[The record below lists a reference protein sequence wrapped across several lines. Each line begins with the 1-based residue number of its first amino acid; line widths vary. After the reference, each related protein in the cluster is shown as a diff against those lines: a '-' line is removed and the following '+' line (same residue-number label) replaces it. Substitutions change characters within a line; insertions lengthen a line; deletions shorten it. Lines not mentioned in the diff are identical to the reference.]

1 MSSHTSDPSHDDAFA
16 RAALCPSDAEE
27 LREEVR
33 RIVESPAFKGSRRT
47 QQLLDYIVEN
57 GLFGRAD
64 RLKERTIGVEVFGRP
79 ADYVTGEDSIVRV
92 AANDLRKRL
101 THYYLDT
108 GTHSKVRIELPA
120 GSYIPVICRAA
131 SPGRFAGPEAGA
143 AEGDAAAVAPAQTE
157 TRTRQSALHAWV
169 WIAAASWVLLTSLG
183 LAVWSRGGVIQ
194 KPSSVLPPWPFSRVF
209 SPSEQTELVLAD
221 SSYGC
226 LRNMSDHPASLADY
240 LSPQYPRNL
249 FLKNPD
255 EADRRVQREL
265 ASATL
270 TSFADVSMVIT
281 VLRVAGAQQDRVH
294 VRSAREFRVRDN
306 DQGNSILVGCPT
318 SNPWASVFNEQ
329 LNFVSD
335 RDKFRNKDPK
345 PGEPSEYDTRLGT
358 GEPGDDYALIALV
371 PAPNRERAVLLV
383 QGTRQE
389 GTEAASLFLREP
401 EKRMRLKQHLGLS
414 DSAANQA
421 YFEVLLRTRRIGGA
435 PGATDIVAS
444 RVHK

>member
-1 MSSHTSDPSHDDAFA
+1 M
-16 RAALCPSDAEE
+16 
-27 LREEVR
+27 
-33 RIVESPAFKGSRRT
+33 G
-47 QQLLDYIVEN
+47 
-57 GLFGRAD
+57 
-64 RLKERTIGVEVFGRP
+64 
-79 ADYVTGEDSIVRV
+79 
-92 AANDLRKRL
+92 
-101 THYYLDT
+101 
-108 GTHSKVRIELPA
+108 
-120 GSYIPVICRAA
+120 
-131 SPGRFAGPEAGA
+131 
-143 AEGDAAAVAPAQTE
+143 
-157 TRTRQSALHAWV
+157 
-169 WIAAASWVLLTSLG
+169 
-183 LAVWSRGGVIQ
+183 
-194 KPSSVLPPWPFSRVF
+194 
-209 SPSEQTELVLAD
+209 
-221 SSYGC
+221 
-226 LRNMSDHPASLADY
+226 DHPASLADY

-306 DQGNSILVGCPT
+306 EQGNSILVGCPT

-335 RDKFRNKDPK
+335 LDKFRNKDPK
-345 PGEPSEYDTRLGT
+345 PGEPSEYATRLGT
-358 GEPGDDYALIALV
+358 GEAGDDYALIALV

-414 DSAANQA
+414 DSTANQA